1 MRFIFYVIKAKKL
14 MIMAAAAVS
23 IIISGIIGTIN
34 AIPAGTDEYKAEV
47 IVIMY
52 HGFLKDKTL
61 QNEYMIDPVYFE
73 SDLKYLTEN
82 GFHTMF
88 ASELSEYVEKCEP
101 VPEKTVILTFDDGYL
116 NNYTYAYPLL
126 KKYSCKA
133 VISPIG
139 KAADDAENEQY
150 RSSAYSQ
157 CKWSELE
164 EMRSSGFVELQNHTY
179 NMHTIINGIR
189 GAEQR
194 NNEKKEMYIKRL
206 SSDLLRFNKRM
217 QEETGCVPEALTLPF
232 GAGGEA
238 AVAAAKELGFRMVF
252 DCEEKINYI
261 SSTDDLFHI
270 HRFLRPNNKSSEEY
284 FGNIL
289 KLQDN

>member
-116 NNYTYAYPLL
+116 NNYT
-126 KKYSCKA
+126 
-133 VISPIG
+133 
-139 KAADDAENEQY
+139 
-150 RSSAYSQ
+150 
-157 CKWSELE
+157 
-164 EMRSSGFVELQNHTY
+164 MRSSGFVELQNHTY